1 MVPYLNNIN
10 IFLILAAGGD
20 YENASMTGI
29 KVDEKRITSES
40 TDGLV
45 KYTWANLKG
54 EVDRLLGRAAARFR
68 EVRQL
73 CVAQRSGST
82 AAPSSQPDNLT
93 DNLRELAAAANAMQG
108 DSAMTDTRAQKLS
121 DPSYSSLPRHVIKTV
136 GPGGF
141 ETIDDALDWENLL
154 LRRSREV
161 WADGKLNMIVELV
174 DLRLGEEGKEV
185 AESEGVPAEG

>member
-10 IFLILAAGGD
+10 IFLILAPGGD
-20 YENASMTGI
+20 YESASMTGI

-40 TDGLV
+40 ADGLDR
-45 KYTWANLKG
+45 YTWADFKG

-82 AAPSSQPDNLT
+82 TAPPPQPDKLK

-121 DPSYSSLPRHVIKTV
+121 GASYSSLPRHVIKTV
-136 GPGGF
+136 GSGGF
-141 ETIDDALDWENLL
+141 ETIDNALDWEDLL

-174 DLRLGEEGKEV
+174 DFRLGEEGKEV
-185 AESEGVPAEG
+185 AESEGVPAEA